1 MPAQWFALGGGWS
14 RPKIDKS
21 ANVLFALPIKDGPV
35 SGALFL
41 YAPESIKTVVANGD
55 PAPPETNANLVL
67 FRQLSPTPPPLPVFM
82 HYTMNDAG
90 TIVFTSEL
98 DGFSSSGTLP
108 RLKTRTAR
116 ILDSAI
122 MRATL
127 RIGRTGCAALGY
139 SGVSRPC
146 DYSIRLVDTHG
157 GHDTF
162 GEYPLNVN
170 L

>member
-1 MPAQWFALGGGWS
+1 MAFSKGAVFFLLAFFSGSFVIEEGQCQAV
-14 RPKIDKS
+14 S
-21 ANVLFALPIKDGPV
+21 AIAISDGSPIRTFVL
-35 SGALFL
+35 
-41 YAPESIKTVVANGD
+41 N
-55 PAPPETNANLVL
+55 
-67 FRQLSPTPPPLPVFM
+67 
-82 HYTMNDAG
+82 HAG

-108 RLKTRTAR
+108 RLKTRAAR